1 MLECEDWNPDS
12 LLNADILGTRS
23 DDLREHPLLW
33 MLAKLEEFLPYWSG
47 LIILP
52 ANSASSG
59 WFRHS
64 SSYSGSI
71 LLKQIGH
78 SEYRN
83 MHSKHLPCPHWLSKL
98 GKIRNDLIVVVISLL
113 LIDILFS
120 KINKE
125 FIYQ

>member
-1 MLECEDWNPDS
+1 MHILTLHGSTGEYFECFEPEYTELMLECDDWNPDS

-47 LIILP
+47 FIILP

-71 LLKQIGH
+71 PLKQMGH
-78 SEYRN
+78 SE
-83 MHSKHLPCPHWLSKL
+83 
-98 GKIRNDLIVVVISLL
+98 
-113 LIDILFS
+113 
-120 KINKE
+120 
-125 FIYQ
+125 